1 MATAAATSNEP
12 APKQPKAAGRRRF
25 DGGDFLER
33 YGVILALLAI
43 IVLFSIL
50 RPETFPTSSNVRN
63 VLNQTAVLIVLSSGL
78 TIALVLGDFDLSIG
92 NIASLAGVLA
102 GVLMVTKGWS
112 IGLAIVV
119 ILASG
124 ALIGLANGLLVTKV
138 RINAFIATLGM
149 GSIVTGLSRGANE
162 GALVNSLPSEF
173 LDLVSGDVG
182 PVPKIVV
189 LAAVVAVV
197 CWYLLEKTVAGR
209 QMYAIGENQE
219 AARLAGVPV
228 NRLRILGFV
237 ISGLL
242 ASLAGLMLTARSGAS
257 APDAAVGLLLPAYA
271 AAFLGA
277 STLKPGEFHIGGT
290 VIGVLLSSVTVTGL
304 TMVNVAFWISYIVQ
318 GGILLLAVGLARRH

>member
-1 MATAAATSNEP
+1 MTTASATPN
-12 APKQPKAAGRRRF
+12 APKQKAAGKRLS
-25 DGGDFLER
+25 GGDFLER

-43 IVLFSIL
+43 ILLFSVL
-50 RPETFPTSSNVRN
+50 RPETFPTSSNIRN
-63 VLNQTAVLIVLSSGL
+63 ILNQTAVLIVLSSGL
-78 TIALVLGDFDLSIG
+78 TVALVLGDFDLSIG

-102 GVLMVTKGWS
+102 GVLMVTEGWS
-112 IGLAIVV
+112 IWLAIVA
-119 ILASG
+119 IIASG
-124 ALIGLANGLLVTKV
+124 AAIGFANGLLVTKV

-162 GALVNSLPSEF
+162 GALVSSLPYDF
-173 LDLVSGDVG
+173 LDLVSGDIG

-189 LAAVVAVV
+189 LSLGIALI

-228 NRLRILGFV
+228 DRLRIVGFV

-242 ASLAGLMLTARSGAS
+242 AAIAGLLLTARSGAS

-290 VIGVLLSSVTVTGL
+290 IIGVLLSAVTVTGL
-304 TMVNVAFWISYIVQ
+304 TMMNVAFWVSYIVQ
-318 GGILLLAVGLARRH
+318 GGILLIAVGLARRH